1 MSETEGRG
9 LDGFGAAARRAIE
22 AAADAARELGTVR
35 VGTEHLLLGVLAVG
49 SSAAAD
55 LLRSA
60 GAGRSAVR
68 RKVGETNVG
77 RSSPS
82 TPGAPV
88 ARSPRADR
96 ALSRAHRFAHDRRA
110 PEARSEHLLL
120 GILDVEG
127 TAGQVL
133 RGLDVDVDA
142 LRARLQ
148 QADLG
153 TADGVDAHDPP
164 PPSAPSRPCHP
175 DAPRA
180 RPTSATS
187 GSRRR
192 SWQPERARC
201 ASSRAH
207 GAARSSGS
215 RRPDRRRA
223 EAARKGR
230 PRSTTA
236 T

>member
-164 PPSAPSRPCHP
+164 APVRTVTTVSP
-175 DAPRA
+175 
-180 RPTSATS
+180 
-187 GSRRR
+187 
-192 SWQPERARC
+192 RC
-201 ASSRAH
+201 ASCAADVGDVGLSATLMAAGEGTVRVISCSRCGTVLGITSA
-207 GAARSSGS
+207 
-215 RRPDRRRA
+215 
-223 EAARKGR
+223 
-230 PRSTTA
+230 
-236 T
+236 